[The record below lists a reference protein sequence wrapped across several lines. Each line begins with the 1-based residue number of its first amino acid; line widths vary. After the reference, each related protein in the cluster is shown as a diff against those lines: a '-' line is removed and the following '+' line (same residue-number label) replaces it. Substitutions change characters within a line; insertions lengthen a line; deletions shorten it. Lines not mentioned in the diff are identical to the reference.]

1 MRFTKMQGCGNDYVY
16 IDCFCEAV
24 ADPSELAKKIADR
37 HFGVGGDGLILI
49 EPSDR
54 SDAKMRMFNR
64 DGSEGDMCGNGI
76 RCVAKYV
83 YDHGLIPASRHEAL
97 IDTRSGVR
105 AIELSVEEGKV
116 VLFAPTYRGANRKNA
131 FYPYELIDFEGLYR
145 YCLEKDAC
153 VLFKM
158 HPWVATPVPIEARFA
173 DRFLDVGTYPNIN
186 DLFYITDLLITDYSS
201 SMYEFSLMRRPMLFF
216 AYDKNQY
223 ANSRGFHRE
232 YDSNV
237 PGKIVY
243 TFDELLRSMEEEDY
257 EFWKVEEYLRF
268 NFTYIDENN
277 TDRVIDW
284 LILDGMPEQYL
295 TALAERKKR
304 VAEVRRKEFPCLKE
318 ALQQQ

>member
-116 VLFAPTYRGANRKNA
+116 VEATVDMGKPHLTSRMPELLSVQGMELSFIGVNVGNLHAVYFLEDNAPLGSRVSELKLETFAPSCEIHERFPERVNSEFIEIISQGEINFRVWERGSGETLACGTGATAAVFAGARAGKLA
-131 FYPYELIDFEGLYR
+131 HEVLVHLQGGDLRIR
-145 YCLEKDAC
+145 YDAESGRC
-153 VLFKM
+153 FMTGPAVE
-158 HPWVATPVPIEARFA
+158 V
-173 DRFLDVGTYPNIN
+173 
-186 DLFYITDLLITDYSS
+186 
-201 SMYEFSLMRRPMLFF
+201 FSGNFF
-216 AYDKNQY
+216 
-223 ANSRGFHRE
+223 
-232 YDSNV
+232 V
-237 PGKIVY
+237 
-243 TFDELLRSMEEEDY
+243 
-257 EFWKVEEYLRF
+257 
-268 NFTYIDENN
+268 
-277 TDRVIDW
+277 
-284 LILDGMPEQYL
+284 
-295 TALAERKKR
+295 
-304 VAEVRRKEFPCLKE
+304 
-318 ALQQQ
+318 